1 VREALINAF
10 DFEWTNKTIMYGSY
24 ARTVSPFQNSDM
36 MAKGPPSPEELKL
49 LEPFRGQ
56 VPDDVFGEPFTPP
69 VSDGSG
75 QDRTLLRK
83 ASQLLDE
90 AGLPVKDRKRRLP
103 NGDVFTIEFLIDEP
117 SVEPHHGPYIKN
129 LAVLGIDATLRNVDA
144 VQYRARVE
152 DFDFD
157 MTMER
162 FSLSAT
168 PGDSMRQFFSSKV
181 ADVKGSYNLSGI
193 KNPVIDAL
201 IEKIIAA
208 DNRADLTIACHAF
221 DRVFRAGRYWVP
233 QWYAPSHRVAYWD
246 VFDHPKK
253 LPRYQV
259 DSYSSGMGERTL
271 WWYVADKAAKLE
283 QAK

>member
-1 VREALINAF
+1 MPMSANVFKSAAIAVAVSAVLSFQAAAQTQKPGEI
-10 DFEWTNKTIMYGSY
+10 EISY
-24 ARTVSPFQNSDM
+24 QD
-36 MAKGPPSPEELKL
+36 KK
-49 LEPFRGQ
+49 
-56 VPDDVFGEPFTPP
+56 FT
-69 VSDGSG
+69 
-75 QDRTLLRK
+75 
-83 ASQLLDE
+83 
-90 AGLPVKDRKRRLP
+90 
-103 NGDVFTIEFLIDEP
+103 
-117 SVEPHHGPYIKN
+117 SVEVSIPANTAVTFRVKN
-129 LAVLGIDATLRNVDA
+129 LSAKA
-144 VQYRARVE
+144 
-152 DFDFD
+152 
-157 MTMER
+157 MEFER
-162 FSLSAT
+162 KPL
-168 PGDSMRQFFSSKV
+168 K
-181 ADVKGSYNLSGI
+181 
-193 KNPVIDAL
+193 

>member
-1 VREALINAF
+1 
-10 DFEWTNKTIMYGSY
+10 
-24 ARTVSPFQNSDM
+24 
-36 MAKGPPSPEELKL
+36 
-49 LEPFRGQ
+49 
-56 VPDDVFGEPFTPP
+56 
-69 VSDGSG
+69 
-75 QDRTLLRK
+75 
-83 ASQLLDE
+83 
-90 AGLPVKDRKRRLP
+90 
-103 NGDVFTIEFLIDEP
+103 
-117 SVEPHHGPYIKN
+117 
-129 LAVLGIDATLRNVDA
+129 
-144 VQYRARVE
+144 
-152 DFDFD
+152 
-157 MTMER
+157 
-162 FSLSAT
+162 
-168 PGDSMRQFFSSKV
+168 MRQFFSSKV